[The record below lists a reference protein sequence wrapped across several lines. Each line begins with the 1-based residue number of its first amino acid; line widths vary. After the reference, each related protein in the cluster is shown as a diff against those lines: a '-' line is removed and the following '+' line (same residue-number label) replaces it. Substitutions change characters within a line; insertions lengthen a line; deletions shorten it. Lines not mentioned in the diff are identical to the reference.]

1 MPYDT
6 LEMRKIKIM
15 LVLLEEKNWWLTLD
29 LQLSRSIG
37 VVVG

>member
-6 LEMRKIKIM
+6 LVEMKIKIM

-37 VVVG
+37 EVVG

>member
-6 LEMRKIKIM
+6 LEMKIKIV
-15 LVLLEEKNWWLTLD
+15 LVLLKEKNWWLTLD

-37 VVVG
+37 EVVG